1 MLARIVGGFAVGLL
15 LLSYAP
21 TRDVSAAG
29 QAGKKGAAA
38 KKAPAKK
45 MAPAFTLKDADGK
58 TVNLSDYKGKVL
70 LINFWATWCGPCKI
84 EIPWFIDFETRYK
97 SKGFAVLGIAMDD
110 EGWEVVKPY
119 LAKNKINYRIL
130 GGNDKLA
137 EAWGGVESLPTT
149 FIVDKD
155 GSIYKQHVGL
165 VSKDDYEKDIRKLL
179 DGTAGGI
186 VTASANH
193 P

>member
-1 MLARIVGGFAVGLL
+1 VLW
-15 LLSYAP
+15 SYAP
-21 TRDVSAAG
+21 NLAVGAAG
-29 QAGKKGAAA
+29 PEAK
-38 KKAPAKK
+38 KKAPPKK
-45 MAPAFTLKDADGK
+45 MAPAFTLKDSDGK
-58 TVNLSDYKGKVL
+58 TVNLSDYKGKVV

-130 GGNDKLA
+130 GGNEKLA
-137 EAWGGVESLPTT
+137 ESWGGVESLPTT
-149 FIVDKD
+149 FIVAKD

-179 DGTAGGI
+179 DGAAGGI
-186 VTASANH
+186 ATAGANH